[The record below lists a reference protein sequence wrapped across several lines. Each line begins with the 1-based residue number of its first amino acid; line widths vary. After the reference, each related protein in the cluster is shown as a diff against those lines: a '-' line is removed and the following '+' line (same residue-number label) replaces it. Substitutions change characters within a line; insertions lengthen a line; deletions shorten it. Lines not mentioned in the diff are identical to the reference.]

1 MVAVCPE
8 GQPLN
13 MLNLSL
19 PTCFSS
25 NTSQEPSTFQKE
37 VQKPACI
44 QHQATTIN
52 TLVTINRSQANWN
65 GIFTSSMTLFT
76 EV

>member
-1 MVAVCPE
+1 
-8 GQPLN
+8 

-25 NTSQEPSTFQKE
+25 NTSQEPSTFTKE
-37 VQKPACI
+37 KKKEKEISLHSTPKFPVN
-44 QHQATTIN
+44 N
-52 TLVTINRSQANWN
+52 TSKKDNSTDHKQIKNVML
-65 GIFTSSMTLFT
+65 TSSMTLFT